1 MLQWF
6 RNSYGRVILATA
18 CGILFFNNG
27 SRFAFSVLLKPM
39 EEDLRW
45 SRGSLSLAATVFM
58 IVSSLSMPVVGR
70 LADKYGF
77 RMTLVGT
84 TVLASVGLGLVGWVD
99 QKWQLFLLYG
109 GVFAMGNGGTSISPV
124 GVMVSLWHRNGRG
137 MANSVAIAGGAVGQL
152 VMISLLSSLLL
163 DLGWRWAYRIFG
175 IAVIGATLPL
185 ILLFVRQAP
194 STNRPEL
201 KSIERGV
208 ESPIGPILSSQK
220 FIIFVVI
227 FAICGFQDWLVGTH
241 VVAFATDEGV
251 GSVLAGNLLAL
262 MGVMGLAGV
271 LLSGYL
277 SDSFGPTWPTMAC
290 FLLRIGIFSLVM
302 ASTSTPAILSFAL
315 LYGFTF
321 LMTAPLT
328 PVFVARFFGT
338 SHLGELTGIINMVHQ
353 MAGGLG
359 AYVGG
364 VVFDSF
370 ESYQWAFVIAFGISI
385 LAAIT
390 TLSLRDSR
398 VPRPV

>member
-6 RNSYGRVILATA
+6 RNRYSRVILITA
-18 CGILFFNNG
+18 CVLLFFNNG

-45 SRGSLSLAATVFM
+45 SRGSLSLAATMFM
-58 IVSSLSMPVVGR
+58 IVSSVTMPVVGQ

-77 RMTLVGT
+77 RATLLAT
-84 TVLASVGLGLVGWVD
+84 TVLASVGLGLVGSVD

-109 GVFAMGNGGTSISPV
+109 GMFAVGNGGTSISPI

-163 DLGWRWAYRIFG
+163 DLGWRWAYRIFAF
-175 IAVIGATLPL
+175 AVIGATLPL
-185 ILLFVRQAP
+185 ILFLVRPAP
-194 STNRPEL
+194 SGSKPAP
-201 KSIERGV
+201 KSMEREK
-208 ESPIGPILSSQK
+208 ESSIGPVLSSPK
-220 FIIFVVI
+220 FISMFIMFS
-227 FAICGFQDWLVGTH
+227 ICGFQDWLVGTH
-241 VVAFATDEGV
+241 VVAFATDEGI
-251 GSVLAGNLLAL
+251 GPVLAGNLLAL
-262 MGVMGLAGV
+262 MGVMGLIGV

-277 SDSFGPTWPTMAC
+277 SDTFGPSRPTMMC
-290 FLLRIGIFSLVM
+290 FLLRTGIFSLVII
-302 ASTSTPAILSFAL
+302 STSTPAILAFAL

-328 PVFVARFFGT
+328 PVFIARFYGIGQ
-338 SHLGELTGIINMVHQ
+338 LGALTGIINMVHQ
-353 MAGGLG
+353 MSGGLG

-370 ESYQWAFVIAFGISI
+370 GSYQWAFVMAFALSI
-385 LAAIT
+385 VAAIT
-390 TLSLRDSR
+390 TLSLRDPR
-398 VPRPV
+398 VPHPA